1 MATEVL
7 NKVEIELEDGKKVMI
22 KSLPIKYLRKFMDEW
37 NEGLDPKIDPETGKA
52 TRIINDQVAMD
63 VYTACNGIA
72 LSRQLKDVIDPV
84 DQYDNYK
91 EFSGMKEA
99 YRDYLEENVDIP
111 NTNKILEVC
120 GGIKDDDPK
129 LVEAAMA
136 ALDQR
141 EDGTN

>member
-7 NKVEIELEDGKKVMI
+7 NKVEIELEDGTKVTI

-37 NEGLDPKIDPETGKA
+37 NEGLDPKLDPETGKA
-52 TRIINDQVAMD
+52 TRVITDSVAMD

-72 LSRQLKDVIDPV
+72 LSRQLTDKIPAVE
-84 DQYDNYK
+84 QYDNYK

-120 GGIKDDDPK
+120 GGIQSDDPK
-129 LVEAAMA
+129 LVEAALA
-136 ALDQR
+136 AMDQG
-141 EDGTN
+141 DGTN